1 MLDNLEKTN
10 EKENVKFLESD
21 LTRLLQENL
30 AKNEEIL
37 LLTKQIKTY
46 IRRQI
51 IWSIFR
57 LFLILGPIILGIIY
71 LPPIFKDFVEKV
83 ASFLSILPS

>member
-1 MLDNLEKTN
+1 M
-10 EKENVKFLESD
+10 SD

-57 LFLILGPIILGIIY
+57 LFLILAPIILGIIY
-71 LPPIFKDFVEKV
+71 LPPYLKIFLKKI

>member
-57 LFLILGPIILGIIY
+57 LFLILAPIILGIIY
-71 LPPIFKDFVEKV
+71 LPPIFKDFFEKI

>member
-1 MLDNLEKTN
+1 MSDNLERTN
-10 EKENVKFLESD
+10 EEKNIKLSESD

-46 IRRQI
+46 IHRQI
-51 IWSIFR
+51 IWSVFR
-57 LFLILGPIILGIIY
+57 LFLILAPIILGIMY
-71 LPPIFKDFVEKV
+71 LPPIIKEFIEKIT
-83 ASFLSILPS
+83 SFLTNLPS

>member
-57 LFLILGPIILGIIY
+57 LFLILAPIILGIIY
-71 LPPIFKDFVEKV
+71 LPPIFKDFFEKI
-83 ASFLSILPS
+83 ASFLPILPS